1 VSAVAR
7 QGLRPGQTATTRLI
21 RASAVMLA
29 MLPPLAASSCIE
41 AGYPLAPSGIVDIR
55 LDENQPLF
63 AADLLDMKG
72 VALEP
77 RQRPF
82 ETGVSLSLTEANA
95 PAFGG
100 FVTVRVEPRQ
110 ALTLRTDERE
120 VAKGL
125 EPTCVERDGT
135 FRCTADREG
144 LARLIISSQSD
155 WSGTAS
161 LIVSWADRIEDK
173 PIEILPAGLPSTATN
188 FSMIVTGLNESAI
201 GRRLLPTYLALS
213 CNKNP
218 NPGDLGSKWREGF
231 IRTREA
237 QVRATAPLNTPGV
250 VENAPVII
258 EALQSEALLSEFE
271 DCNKDHRQS
280 RLRVTLGPTGESK
293 KFFLC
298 FSDIGG
304 PASFA
309 VTSGEKQI
317 ESEST
322 LIQVEA
328 EPHLLRVRALQ
339 STAELDVPGDLF
351 EVSAFDVNQVGLQM
365 PVDLKIVCDSGNC
378 DQIVA
383 LSKSTLTLDAEPNP
397 ITAINGIPKS
407 EGVVRLQVTP
417 RLLAMPACESDPVT
431 VIP

>member
-1 VSAVAR
+1 VAR

-161 LIVSWADRIEDK
+161 LIVS
-173 PIEILPAGLPSTATN
+173 PAMSSSGLCWCKAR
-188 FSMIVTGLNESAI
+188 ARR
-201 GRRLLPTYLALS
+201 RRLR
-213 CNKNP
+213 
-218 NPGDLGSKWREGF
+218 GR
-231 IRTREA
+231 
-237 QVRATAPLNTPGV
+237 
-250 VENAPVII
+250 
-258 EALQSEALLSEFE
+258 
-271 DCNKDHRQS
+271 
-280 RLRVTLGPTGESK
+280 
-293 KFFLC
+293 
-298 FSDIGG
+298 
-304 PASFA
+304 
-309 VTSGEKQI
+309 
-317 ESEST
+317 
-322 LIQVEA
+322 
-328 EPHLLRVRALQ
+328 
-339 STAELDVPGDLF
+339 
-351 EVSAFDVNQVGLQM
+351 
-365 PVDLKIVCDSGNC
+365 
-378 DQIVA
+378 
-383 LSKSTLTLDAEPNP
+383 
-397 ITAINGIPKS
+397 
-407 EGVVRLQVTP
+407 
-417 RLLAMPACESDPVT
+417 
-431 VIP
+431 